1 MILGKKM
8 KVNQVGVRGERLLW
22 AAGSGRSKGAVEVLS
37 ELC

>member
-22 AAGSGRSKGAVEVLS
+22 GSGVRQIKGCRGGAE
-37 ELC
+37 